1 MISGKKIAAVIV
13 AYNAEKTLERTVNG
27 IPEGGADILIIV
39 DDASK
44 DNTFAVAKKFPKAIV
59 IRHEKNMGYGAA
71 QKSGYNKAMQYGA
84 DVMVMIHGDFQ
95 YDPSLLVEM
104 ARPLA
109 LGTAD
114 ACFGSRMQSKN
125 DAWKNGMPWW
135 RFVANVSLSKIEEQI
150 FRLNLSEY
158 HTGYRAYTMETL
170 KRIPFNENS
179 DDFVFDSEFLAQAA
193 FFNFRIGD
201 VPIPTRYFS
210 EASSINL
217 RRSITY
223 GVQTLLVMAKYLLQ
237 KAGLIRF
244 DIFSAKSSNHNNRS
258 AGQES
263 VHRNL

>member
-179 DDFVFDSEFLAQAA
+179 DDFVFDSEIFAELSLG
-193 FFNFRIGD
+193 NFRVTEIS
-201 VPIPTRYFS
+201 IPTRYFK
-210 EASSINL
+210 EALSINF
-217 RRSITY
+217 RRSVIY
-223 GVQTLLVMAKYLLQ
+223 GLQTLGVITKFILHKKGLKKY
-237 KAGLIRF
+237 KNFVIRK
-244 DIFSAKSSNHNNRS
+244 ISN
-258 AGQES
+258 
-263 VHRNL
+263 